1 VSIPRRLKSAVP
13 STRYVF
19 MADSF
24 KPGTVR
30 PDDFEAYWQ
39 RVTEELDALPLAP
52 EVEELPLRETE
63 FSKTYAVHYTGIGP
77 YRLFGYLSLPK
88 GQGPFPTM
96 VYMSRYQSVHELIPQ
111 GDASEKRQRYAIFTA
126 AARGQRN
133 ADRPYAAAFPGIFTD
148 GIEDPQRYIFRG
160 FVADCCRAVDYILTR
175 PEVDPGRI
183 ACLADN
189 DLSLL
194 TAALRD
200 HFSQIIATP
209 TFFYA
214 ATDLAPQTEAYPREE
229 INDYLRLYPERR
241 DLIARTLA
249 YFEPLFFAPKIKAK
263 TLLWGDPET
272 IGPLAEA
279 IAGEVEQQSSVSRYK
294 DGVYQEQWL
303 AHQWGFEDA
312 ILPAHWQ

>member
-1 VSIPRRLKSAVP
+1 M
-13 STRYVF
+13 T
-19 MADSF
+19 DSF

-39 RVTEELDALPLAP
+39 RVTEEIDALPLAP

-88 GQGPFPTM
+88 AEGPFPTL
-96 VYMSRYQSVHELIPQ
+96 VYMPRYQSVLELIPQ
-111 GDASEKRQRYAIFTA
+111 GDASEKRQRFAIFTA

-133 ADRPYAAAFPGIFTD
+133 ADRPYAAAYPGIFTD
-148 GIEDPQRYIFRG
+148 GVEDPQRYIFRG
-160 FVADCCRAVDYILTR
+160 IVADCCRAVDYILTR
-175 PEVDPGRI
+175 PEVDPQRI

-189 DLSLL
+189 DMSLL
-194 TAALRD
+194 TAALRGCFT
-200 HFSQIIATP
+200 HAIATP
-209 TFFYA
+209 SFFYA
-214 ATDLAPQTEAYPREE
+214 ATDLAPKTEAYPRQE
-229 INDYLRLYPERR
+229 INDYLRLYPDRR
-241 DLIARTLA
+241 AHLAATLA
-249 YFEPLFFAPKIKAK
+249 YFEPLFFAPKITAK
-263 TLLWGDPET
+263 TLLWGDPQT

-279 IAGEVEQQSSVSRYK
+279 ITGEVEQQSNASRYI

-303 AHQWGFEDA
+303 ARQWGFKEA